1 MHRRALLAL
10 ARMILSPASY
20 RPETEKK
27 KLDLKLHAH
36 DLLEREEHFEL
47 MAAQKIMQEVLH
59 FSKVNEDQLKKTV
72 ESTGARWYE
81 QGEEMKLPWT

>member
-1 MHRRALLAL
+1 MLAL

-20 RPETEKK
+20 RPQSETR
-27 KLDLKLHAH
+27 KLDLKLHPQ

-47 MAAQKIMQEVLH
+47 IEAQTIMQEVLQ
-59 FSKVNEDQLKKTV
+59 FLRVNQEQLKKTV

-81 QGEEMKLPWT
+81 QGEEIDLPFI